1 MDAYQI
7 LRRMAFSKSVN
18 QTVIKAVKVRLET
31 MLANKEAQFQH
42 WKDRNEVLCTK
53 TRAKEV
59 RRHFEK
65 TIQAYKIIIYDLTPY
80 FERSHDV
87 PIFFKRNK

>member
-1 MDAYQI
+1 MT
-7 LRRMAFSKSVN
+7 FSKTVN

-31 MLANKEAQFQH
+31 MLANKEAQFQA
-42 WKDRNEVLCTK
+42 WKERNEHICTK

-80 FERSHDV
+80 FERNHDV
-87 PIFFKRNK
+87 PIFFKRKK